1 MRLRLTPSTSN
12 YCQYFTVSAFWHQEL
27 LLHHISK
34 MQVCTWTVIDQIS
47 ASSPH
52 WTYRLLG
59 QMNVSFTT
67 ALFKTVFI
75 TEIQRKIKSESL
87 GNTLHHYNQI
97 KQRLE
102 ETGECCK
109 TAGWI
114 TTSLT
119 NYKWATWVNQTI
131 IYDHLPAQVIVE
143 VEGYSLYIKHF
154 ITWCIMLFVNQQVH
168 LIYNIF
174 FYKSTF

>member
-34 MQVCTWTVIDQIS
+34 MQVSAREQIRFQ
-47 ASSPH
+47 PLLLIER
-52 WTYRLLG
+52 TLG

-67 ALFKTVFI
+67 VLFKTVFI
-75 TEIQRKIKSESL
+75 TEIQRKIKSGSL
-87 GNTLHHYNQI
+87 SNTLHHYNQI
-97 KQRLE
+97 KQRSE

-109 TAGWI
+109 TASWI

-131 IYDHLPAQVIVE
+131 IYDHLPAQVIGE
-143 VEGYSLYIKHF
+143 VEGYSLYIEHF
-154 ITWCIMLFVNQQVH
+154 ITL
-168 LIYNIF
+168 
-174 FYKSTF
+174 